1 MTHLSAL
8 MMITLNLTITQLKS
22 LAKYLMTLVNK
33 KGFRYSTVI
42 FVVWK
47 KNKSL
52 LHDILSTVKTTPD
65 VIAISESKIN
75 ENTSA
80 NLNIPGY
87 AFVNI
92 NSKTQAGG
100 VGLYLSSDLEFS
112 RSCDLDISDD
122 GIESCWIELA
132 GIAQKNIVIRCVYR
146 HLKGNRDLFHIVLK
160 KQLEQLNTKGHEVL
174 VLGDLD
180 ENLLKY
186 NEDKQTSEYL
196 DMLLSLGFMPII
208 TKPTRITDHTATLID
223 HIYTNTPE
231 KLIKSGLCLADISDH
246 LPVFCTMA
254 NTLPTNNEP
263 RFFRD
268 FRHFNENAFHQ
279 DLLAVDFKSFI
290 STDVNETVTIL

>member
-1 MTHLSAL
+1 ME
-8 MMITLNLTITQLKS
+8 
-22 LAKYLMTLVNK
+22 
-33 KGFRYSTVI
+33 
-42 FVVWK
+42 

-65 VIAISESKIN
+65 IIAISEKKIN
-75 ENTSA
+75 DNTSA

-87 AFVNI
+87 AFVNT

-100 VGLYLSSDLEFS
+100 VGLYLSNDLEFS
-112 RSCDLDISDD
+112 RRSDLDISDD

-132 GIAQKNIVIRCVYR
+132 RTAQKNIVIGCVYR
-146 HLKGNRDLFHIVLK
+146 HPKGKRDLFHSILK

-174 VLGDLD
+174 VLGDLN

-279 DLLAVDFKSFI
+279 DLLAVDFKSLT
-290 STDVNETVTIL
+290 STDVNESVTAIVDNLSAIADRHPPFRKA